1 MVCSKHMKRQGP
13 YADSPANVK
22 TGAWR
27 QNKPVVSTGCVGCQL
42 CVGYCP
48 AGVIT
53 VRNKLAEI
61 DYTYCK
67 GCGICP
73 TVCPRGAIA
82 MVPDDQGV

>member
-1 MVCSKHMKRQGP
+1 MVSNKDIKRQGP

-27 QNKPVVSTGCVGCQL
+27 QRRPVVSAECVGCQL

-48 AGVIT
+48 TGVIT
-53 VRNKLAEI
+53 LQDKRAEI

-67 GCGICP
+67 GCGVCP
-73 TVCPRGAIA
+73 TVCPKGAIT